1 MSKKSIHNPPDRKVQ
16 KSQEKTTA
24 KQQSTATLQDS
35 EKWSLMAIES
45 APYGVVVHDADGT
58 ILIFNSQLEKISG
71 YRKDEIPDIAT
82 WIQKVYPDEDY
93 RNLVLEQRNLEIP
106 KDRRRVREAII
117 TRKDGE
123 KRICEFSSVLSSAGI
138 RTVYIKDTSALR
150 RAEDS
155 LKESEERFRLLTEAA
170 FEGILIHKDGVLLN
184 ANDQFFKMFG
194 YEAREVLGRQAI
206 PILIAP
212 ESVQYIRKH
221 MHAGTLTPY
230 EVMGRK
236 KDGTI
241 FPILIHAKTMEY
253 QDDEVRVAAIRDLS
267 YRKQAELDLRKS
279 EAQLSAIIESLP
291 FDFFML
297 DTDGYYVMQNSAN
310 RQRWGNIIGKRP
322 EDINIDRKTLAM
334 WLENNRRAF
343 GGETVKGEIQFHPGG
358 EKRYYHNIVSPIRDG
373 DQILGILG
381 ANIDIT
387 GLKNAEQAL
396 RDSEERFRELTENLR
411 EVFWL
416 FDWKNQRVEYVSPA
430 FEEVWGRKPEDL
442 YRNYEEWAA
451 SIYADDVSYAEDSFA
466 RIVETGGGETREY
479 RIVRPDGAVRWVSD
493 RGFAITDKNGEVTR
507 IAGIAEDITE
517 RHQAIEAI
525 AESEE
530 KFRTVTEQSP
540 NMIFINCH
548 GRVVYANRQCELLMG
563 FSRDEFYAPD
573 FDFMELIAPESRQII
588 QSNFKRHMQG
598 EEIDPYEYALLDRK
612 GHRIEVI
619 ITTKLIN
626 YEGKRCI
633 LGIVTDITERKRA
646 EEAMQAKD
654 RAMER
659 QAQSLE
665 EVNTALKVLL
675 EQREKEK
682 AEVQE
687 ALLGNIKKLIFPY
700 IEKLE
705 SRRLDDDAQ
714 TYVNIIKSNLSDIIS
729 PLANSLTSK
738 YFELTPSEI
747 QIADLIKAGK
757 TSKDI
762 ASMLN
767 VSPKAVSFH
776 RGNLRKK
783 LGLANKK
790 INLRTYLQSFPE

>member
-1 MSKKSIHNPPDRKVQ
+1 MSKKSNHKPSGHKVQ
-16 KSQEKTTA
+16 KSQEKTAA
-24 KQQSTATLQDS
+24 KQQSNPTIQDP
-35 EKWSLMAIES
+35 EKWPLMAIES
-45 APYGVVVHDADGT
+45 APYGVLAHDEDGN
-58 ILIFNSQLEKISG
+58 ILIFNTQLEKISG

-82 WIQKVYPDEDY
+82 WIQKVYPDEGCHK
-93 RNLVLEQRNLEIP
+93 LVLEQRKSEIP

-117 TRKDGE
+117 TRKDGK
-123 KRICEFSSVLSSAGI
+123 KRICEFSSVLSSVGI
-138 RTVYIKDTSALR
+138 RTVYIKDISALR

-155 LKESEERFRLLTEAA
+155 LRESEKRFRLLTEAA

-184 ANDQFFKMFG
+184 ANDQFFEMFG
-194 YEAREVLGRQAI
+194 YQAREVLGRQAI
-206 PILIAP
+206 EILIAP
-212 ESVQYIRKH
+212 ESIPFIKEQIRE
-221 MHAGTLTPY
+221 GTSTPY
-230 EVMGRK
+230 EVMGLK
-236 KDGTI
+236 KDGTT

-253 QDDEVRVAAIRDLS
+253 QDSEVRVAAIRDLS
-267 YRKQAELDLRKS
+267 YRKQAES
-279 EAQLSAIIESLP
+279 ELQ
-291 FDFFML
+291 
-297 DTDGYYVMQNSAN
+297 
-310 RQRWGNIIGKRP
+310 K
-322 EDINIDRKTLAM
+322 
-334 WLENNRRAF
+334 
-343 GGETVKGEIQFHPGG
+343 
-358 EKRYYHNIVSPIRDG
+358 
-373 DQILGILG
+373 
-381 ANIDIT
+381 
-387 GLKNAEQAL
+387 
-396 RDSEERFRELTENLR
+396 SEERFRELTENLR

-416 FDWKNQRVEYVSPA
+416 FDWKNQKVEYVSPA
-430 FEEVWGRKPEDL
+430 YEEVWGRRPEDL
-442 YRNYEEWAA
+442 YQNYDEWAA
-451 SIYADDVSYAEDSFA
+451 SIYADDVSYAEESFT

-517 RHQAIEAI
+517 RRQAIEAL

-540 NMIFINCH
+540 NMIFINCQ

-573 FDFMELIAPESRQII
+573 FDFMELIAPDSKQVIR
-588 QSNFKRHMQG
+588 SNFKRHMQG
-598 EEIDPYEYALLDRK
+598 EEIEPYEYALLDKR
-612 GHRIEVI
+612 GRRIEVI

-626 YEGKRCI
+626 YEGERSI

-646 EEAMQAKD
+646 EKAMQAKD

-705 SRRLDDDAQ
+705 SRRLNDDAQ
-714 TYVNIIKSNLSDIIS
+714 TYVNIIKSNLSDMIS
-729 PLANSLTSK
+729 PLANSLASK

-790 INLRTYLQSFPE
+790 INLRTYLQSFPK

>member
-1 MSKKSIHNPPDRKVQ
+1 MSKKSIHKPSKPKARK
-16 KSQEKTTA
+16 SHGRAAA
-24 KQQSTATLQDS
+24 KQLSSPAMQDP

-45 APYGVVVHDADGT
+45 APYGVMVHDVDGNM
-58 ILIFNSQLEKISG
+58 LIFNSQLEKICG
-71 YRKDEIPDIAT
+71 YSKAEIPDLTT
-82 WIQKVYPDEDY
+82 WIKKVYPDKEY
-93 RNLVLEQRNLEIP
+93 REMVLEQRKAEIP
-106 KDRRRVREAII
+106 AERRRIRDAII

-123 KRICEFSSVLSSAGI
+123 KCICEFSSVLSSAGI
-138 RTVYIKDTSALR
+138 RTVFIQDTSALR

-155 LKESEERFRLLTEAA
+155 LKQTEERFRFLTEAA
-170 FEGILIHKDGVLLN
+170 FEGIIIHKDGVLLN
-184 ANDQFFKMFG
+184 ANDQFFEMFG
-194 YEAREVLGRQAI
+194 YEGREILGRQAI

-212 ESVQYIRKH
+212 ESVQHIRKH
-221 MHAGTLTPY
+221 IREGTPAPY

-253 QDDEVRVAAIRDLS
+253 QDDEVRVAAIRNLS
-267 YRKQAELDLRKS
+267 YRKRAELDLRKS

-291 FDFFML
+291 FDFFMI

-310 RQRWGNIIGKRP
+310 RQRWGDIIGKRP
-322 EDINIDRKTLAM
+322 EDINIDKKTRSL

-343 GGETVKGEIQFHPGG
+343 AGETVKGEIQFHPDG

-416 FDWKNQRVEYVSPA
+416 FDWKNQKVEYVSPA
-430 FEEVWGRKPEDL
+430 YAEVWGRRPEDL
-442 YRNYEEWAA
+442 YKNYNEWAD
-451 SIYADDVSYAEDSFA
+451 SIYADDATYAEESFA

-479 RIVRPDGAVRWVSD
+479 RIVRPDGSVRWVSD

-507 IAGIAEDITE
+507 IAGVAEDITE
-517 RHQAIEAI
+517 RRQAIEAL

-540 NMIFINCH
+540 NMIFINSQ
-548 GRVVYANRQCELLMG
+548 GRVAYANRQCEILMG
-563 FSRDEFYAPD
+563 FSRDEFYSPE
-573 FDFMELIAPESRQII
+573 FDFMELIAPESRELI
-588 QSNFKRHMQG
+588 QSNFKRHMQD
-598 EEIDPYEYALLDRK
+598 EDIEPYEYALIDKK

-626 YEGKRCI
+626 YEGARSI
-633 LGIVTDITERKRA
+633 LGIITDITERKQVEKA
-646 EEAMQAKD
+646 LQAKD
-654 RAMER
+654 QAMER

-682 AEVQE
+682 TDVKE
-687 ALLGNIKKLIFPY
+687 AILGN
-700 IEKLE
+700 
-705 SRRLDDDAQ
+705 
-714 TYVNIIKSNLSDIIS
+714 
-729 PLANSLTSK
+729 
-738 YFELTPSEI
+738 
-747 QIADLIKAGK
+747 
-757 TSKDI
+757 
-762 ASMLN
+762 
-767 VSPKAVSFH
+767 
-776 RGNLRKK
+776 
-783 LGLANKK
+783 
-790 INLRTYLQSFPE
+790 

>member
-1 MSKKSIHNPPDRKVQ
+1 MTKKSIHKP
-16 KSQEKTTA
+16 SQTKARESHGQAAA
-24 KQQSTATLQDS
+24 KKPSVPTMQDY
-35 EKWSLMAIES
+35 EKWSLMAIEF
-45 APYGVVVHDADGT
+45 APCGVLVHDADGK
-58 ILIFNSQLEKISG
+58 ILIFNSQLEKICG
-71 YRKDEIPDIAT
+71 YSKEEIPDIAT
-82 WIQKVYPDEDY
+82 WIKEVYPDKEY
-93 RNLVLEQRNLEIP
+93 RKMVPEQRKAGIP
-106 KDRRRVREAII
+106 TERRRIKDAII

-123 KRICEFSSVLSSAGI
+123 SRICEFSSVLSPAGI
-138 RTVYIKDTSALR
+138 RTVFIKDTSALR
-150 RAEDS
+150 HAEDS
-155 LKESEERFRLLTEAA
+155 LKESEERFRFLTEAA
-170 FEGILIHKDGVLLN
+170 FEGIIIHKDGVLLN
-184 ANDQFFKMFG
+184 ANDQFFEMFG
-194 YEAREVLGRQAI
+194 YEAREILGRQAI

-212 ESVQYIRKH
+212 KSVQYIRKQIRE
-221 MHAGTLTPY
+221 GTLTPY

-236 KDGTI
+236 KDGTV

-267 YRKQAELDLRKS
+267 YRKQTEFDLRKS

-291 FDFFML
+291 FDFFMI
-297 DTDGYYVMQNSAN
+297 DTDGYYVMQNSSN
-310 RQRWGNIIGKRP
+310 RQRWGDIIGKRP
-322 EDINIDRKTLAM
+322 EDINIDEKTRLL

-343 GGETVKGEIQFHPGG
+343 AGETVKGEIQFHPGG

-416 FDWKNQRVEYVSPA
+416 FDWKNQKVEYVSPA
-430 FEEVWGRKPEDL
+430 YAEVWGRRPEDL
-442 YRNYEEWAA
+442 YKHYHEWVG
-451 SIYADDVSYAEDSFA
+451 SIYTDDVTYAEESFA

-479 RIVRPDGAVRWVSD
+479 RIVRPDGAIRWVSD

-517 RHQAIEAI
+517 RRHAIEAL

-540 NMIFINCH
+540 NMIFINCQ
-548 GRVVYANRQCELLMG
+548 GRVVYANRLCEQFMG
-563 FSRDEFYAPD
+563 LTRDEFYAPE
-573 FDFMELIAPESRQII
+573 FDFMELIAPEYRQVIR
-588 QSNFKRHMQG
+588 SNFKRHMQG
-598 EEIDPYEYALLDRK
+598 QEIEPYEYALLDQR

-626 YEGKRCI
+626 YQGKRSI

-646 EEAMQAKD
+646 EQAMQAKD

-714 TYVNIIKSNLSDIIS
+714 TYVNIIRSNLSDMIS
-729 PLANSLTSK
+729 PLANSLSSK

-790 INLRTYLQSFPE
+790 INLRTYLQSFPQ